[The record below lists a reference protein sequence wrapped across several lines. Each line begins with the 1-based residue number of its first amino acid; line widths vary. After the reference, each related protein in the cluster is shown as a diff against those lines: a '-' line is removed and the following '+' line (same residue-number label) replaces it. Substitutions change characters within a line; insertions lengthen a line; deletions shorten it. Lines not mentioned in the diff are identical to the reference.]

1 MNRGRMLHIGAGY
14 LINTGQIIGIFDL
27 DKTTY
32 GPRTREFL
40 AKAEKAGRVISA
52 GYELPKSFLVCNE
65 KGITTVYLSQ
75 LAVSTLQKRMETAE
89 KKQKKRTERNLYK
102 GKETL

>member
-1 MNRGRMLHIGAGY
+1 MNGGKMLHIGAGY
-14 LINTGQIIGIFDL
+14 LINTAQIVGIFDL

-40 AKAEKAGRVISA
+40 AKAEKKGNVVSA

-65 KGITTVYLSQ
+65 GGKTTVYLSQ
-75 LAVSTLQKRMETAE
+75 LAVSTLQKRMKNAETI
-89 KKQKKRTERNLYK
+89 
-102 GKETL
+102 